1 MCHASAR
8 SRRRHS
14 WTGATSTN
22 WLRRDQLEPSRG
34 AHGGRHRAVNTI
46 TPNATVIAGG
56 PAVAAGSDIGNIAGS
71 QGAVLVTGAG
81 SSWTNIGL
89 LSVGTSGTGTL
100 TIANGGV
107 VSNGGASGFIAY
119 TNGSQGTVIVTG
131 PGSTWNIS
139 PTDPNG
145 GLRVGGSSLSSGFL
159 PPGPGTGSLT
169 VANGGTVNV
178 IGGAQT
184 VFVAEPAG
192 STGTVNIGAA
202 SVAAAVAP
210 GFINAANVLF
220 GAGAASLNFNH
231 TATDYVFAPVIGG
244 NGAVNVIS
252 GRTILTA
259 SNTYTGPTTVNG
271 GALIVNGSIA
281 SSTLTTVNGGGLLGG
296 IGVVGNTQINTGG
309 TFAPGPQ
316 NAPGSMA
323 VQGNLAFQS
332 GALYL
337 VQVNPTAASIANVAG
352 AATLAGTVQ
361 ANFSAGSFV
370 ERSYTIL
377 TAAGGRVGTFD
388 ALTTVGLPAN
398 FQASLSY
405 SGNTAV
411 LNLQAQL
418 APPPGPPAPPTP
430 GQPPA
435 PPAPTLTV
443 NQLNVANSIDNFFNN
458 GGRLPASFV
467 PLFSLTGGNLTHALD
482 QLSGEAATGAQ
493 RVGFQLTDQFL
504 NLMLD
509 PFVDGRSGV
518 GGADHPALG
527 FAPERDSTPP
537 EIALAYASVFKAPQ
551 KALPPVYEPRWT
563 AWGGAYGGSNRTS
576 GDLAVIG
583 SHDVSA
589 RTVGV
594 AGGLDYRLTPD
605 TVVGFAFAGGGTDW
619 SLSQGLGGGK
629 SDAFQA
635 GVYGATRSGP
645 AYLAAAFAFANH
657 WMSTDRFSFAGDHLT
672 AKFNA
677 QSIGGRL
684 EGGYRLGWMF
694 GGITP
699 YAAIQAQS
707 FRTPDYNETDVNG
720 GGFGLGFAGRTAT
733 DTRSELGARFD
744 NQMLLYPGAVLALRA
759 RLAWAHDWVS
769 DPILAAAVPD
779 ASGRELHRQRCDA
792 GTELRAGIGRRG
804 ASACQRRLAAQQIRR
819 RVCIALIYLRRHGDD
834 SL

>member
-1 MCHASAR
+1 M
-8 SRRRHS
+8 
-14 WTGATSTN
+14 
-22 WLRRDQLEPSRG
+22 
-34 AHGGRHRAVNTI
+34 
-46 TPNATVIAGG
+46 IAGG
-56 PAVAAGSDIGNIAGS
+56 AAVAAGSDIGNFAGS

-81 SSWTNIGL
+81 SSWTNFGL

-119 TNGSQGTVIVTG
+119 TTGSQGTAIVTG

-145 GLRVGGSSLSSGFL
+145 GLRVGGSSLNTGFL

-192 STGTVNIGAA
+192 STGTVNIGAP

-210 GFINAANVLF
+210 GFINAANLLF
-220 GAGAASLNFNH
+220 GAGAATLNFNH

-309 TFAPGPQ
+309 AFAPGPQ

-332 GALYL
+332 GALFL
-337 VQVNPTAASIANVAG
+337 VQVNPTTASIANVAG

-361 ANFSAGSFV
+361 ANFAAGSFV

-377 TAAGGRVGTFD
+377 IAAGGRVGTFD
-388 ALTTVGLPAN
+388 ALTTPGLPAN

-458 GGRLPASFV
+458 GGRLPSSFV
-467 PLFSLTGGNLTHALD
+467 PLFGLTGGSLTHALD

-537 EIALAYASVFKAPQ
+537 AIALAYASVFKAPQ

-619 SLSQGLGGGK
+619 NLSQGLGGGK

-635 GVYGATRSGP
+635 GVYGATRSGQ
-645 AYLAAAFAFANH
+645 AYLAAAFAFTNH

-707 FRTPDYNETDVNG
+707 FRTPDYDETDVNG

-769 DPILAAAVPD
+769 DPTLAALFQALPGAGFIVNGATPAQNSAL
-779 ASGRELHRQRCDA
+779 ASA
-792 GTELRAGIGRRG
+792 GAELRLANGISLLGKFDG
-804 ASACQRRLAAQQIRR
+804 EFASRSSTYGGTGTIRYR
-819 RVCIALIYLRRHGDD
+819 W
-834 SL
+834 

>member
-1 MCHASAR
+1 M
-8 SRRRHS
+8 
-14 WTGATSTN
+14 
-22 WLRRDQLEPSRG
+22 
-34 AHGGRHRAVNTI
+34 
-46 TPNATVIAGG
+46 
-56 PAVAAGSDIGNIAGS
+56 
-71 QGAVLVTGAG
+71 
-81 SSWTNIGL
+81 
-89 LSVGTSGTGTL
+89 
-100 TIANGGV
+100 
-107 VSNGGASGFIAY
+107 SNGGASGFIAY

-296 IGVVGNTQINTGG
+296 IGVVGNTQINT
-309 TFAPGPQ
+309 AARSRQARQ

-418 APPPGPPAPPTP
+418 APPPGPPAP
-430 GQPPA
+430 
-435 PPAPTLTV
+435 
-443 NQLNVANSIDNFFNN
+443 
-458 GGRLPASFV
+458 R
-467 PLFSLTGGNLTHALD
+467 HA
-482 QLSGEAATGAQ
+482 GTAAGTACTYADSQSAQ
-493 RVGFQLTDQFL
+493 RRQ
-504 NLMLD
+504 M
-509 PFVDGRSGV
+509 RSTTS
-518 GGADHPALG
+518 
-527 FAPERDSTPP
+527 STT
-537 EIALAYASVFKAPQ
+537 AAGCRRASC
-551 KALPPVYEPRWT
+551 RC
-563 AWGGAYGGSNRTS
+563 
-576 GDLAVIG
+576 
-583 SHDVSA
+583 SA
-589 RTVGV
+589 
-594 AGGLDYRLTPD
+594 
-605 TVVGFAFAGGGTDW
+605 
-619 SLSQGLGGGK
+619 
-629 SDAFQA
+629 
-635 GVYGATRSGP
+635 
-645 AYLAAAFAFANH
+645 
-657 WMSTDRFSFAGDHLT
+657 
-672 AKFNA
+672 
-677 QSIGGRL
+677 
-684 EGGYRLGWMF
+684 
-694 GGITP
+694 
-699 YAAIQAQS
+699 
-707 FRTPDYNETDVNG
+707 
-720 GGFGLGFAGRTAT
+720 
-733 DTRSELGARFD
+733 
-744 NQMLLYPGAVLALRA
+744 
-759 RLAWAHDWVS
+759 
-769 DPILAAAVPD
+769 
-779 ASGRELHRQRCDA
+779 
-792 GTELRAGIGRRG
+792 
-804 ASACQRRLAAQQIRR
+804 
-819 RVCIALIYLRRHGDD
+819 
-834 SL
+834 

>member
-1 MCHASAR
+1 M
-8 SRRRHS
+8 
-14 WTGATSTN
+14 
-22 WLRRDQLEPSRG
+22 
-34 AHGGRHRAVNTI
+34 
-46 TPNATVIAGG
+46 IAGG
-56 PAVAAGSDIGNIAGS
+56 AAVAAGSDIGNFAGS

-81 SSWTNIGL
+81 SSWTNFGL

-119 TNGSQGTVIVTG
+119 TTGSQGTVIVTG

-145 GLRVGGSSLSSGFL
+145 GLRVGGSSLNTGFL

-281 SSTLTTVNGGGLLGG
+281 SSALTTVNGGGLLGG

-337 VQVNPTAASIANVAG
+337 VQVNPTAASTANVAG

-467 PLFSLTGGNLTHALD
+467 PLFGLTGGNLTHALD

-619 SLSQGLGGGK
+619 NLSQGLGGGK

-684 EGGYRLGWMF
+684 EGGYRLDGCSAGSRPMRRSRRRASARPTTTRPMSTAAASGW
-694 GGITP
+694 
-699 YAAIQAQS
+699 A
-707 FRTPDYNETDVNG
+707 
-720 GGFGLGFAGRTAT
+720 L
-733 DTRSELGARFD
+733 
-744 NQMLLYPGAVLALRA
+744 PGAPPPIPGASWAPASTTRCCFIPAPCWLCA
-759 RLAWAHDWVS
+759 RGLAWAHDWVS
-769 DPILAAAVPD
+769 DPILAALFQTLPGAGFIVNGATPAQNSAL
-779 ASGRELHRQRCDA
+779 ASA
-792 GTELRAGIGRRG
+792 GAELRLANGVSLLSKFDGEF
-804 ASACQRRLAAQQIRR
+804 ASHSSTYGGTGTIRYR
-819 RVCIALIYLRRHGDD
+819 W
-834 SL
+834 